1 MAVIEIYT
9 TRLCPFCIRAKSL
22 FRSKGVEFTE
32 ISVDTN
38 MELRREMTERSRGRS
53 TVPQIFINDESIGG
67 SDDLAALEREGR
79 LDDLLAAQPGE

>member
-1 MAVIEIYT
+1 LAVIEIYT

-22 FRSKGVEFTE
+22 LRSKGAEFTE
-32 ISVDTN
+32 IAVDTN
-38 MELRREMTERSRGRS
+38 MELRREMAERSRGRS
-53 TVPQIFINDESIGG
+53 TVPQIFINDAAIGG